1 MPAGRI
7 NQRSTSAAHS
17 ARRQAGDAIAPMTSS
32 LSQAD
37 LARLL
42 AEPSVDV
49 RAELAIK
56 IAQEIESAEVTPDEL
71 AIAQDIARIMAQ
83 DVAAAVRRAL
93 AEGLRRAPH
102 LPRDVALRLA
112 RDVEAVALPILS
124 ASPALADDDLIAI
137 LRQAAPSRQEAIA
150 ARPAVS
156 EPLSDALIA
165 TAGEQAVATLLANKG
180 ARIAEPSLHR
190 AVDRFADSMAVKSGI
205 VHRASLPV
213 TVAER
218 LVVLVSEELR
228 GHLLS
233 HHTLPPAVAADL
245 VLQSRERAILGLSA
259 RAGRQELETL
269 IRQMHRNQR
278 LTTSLILRA
287 LCMGDLAFFETAL
300 AVRAHVSTEN
310 AQVLVHDAGGNGL
323 ASLYRKAGLPDSLLP
338 VFRVAIDAVNSTT
351 LDGGERDFERY
362 RARVIARILSQ
373 CEDFAPD
380 DLDYLVSKL
389 GDMLAPA

>member
-1 MPAGRI
+1 MPADRI

-124 ASPALADDDLIAI
+124 ASPALTDDDLIAI